1 MPSIKIEVTYK
12 TILLIFLIIG
22 GIYLVWLAGDLIYS
36 LVIAFILMSA
46 LRPMVQFMQNKKI
59 PRILAVSIAYFSFVL
74 FFSFLL
80 VIVIPPIVT
89 QIISLITSLP
99 LMLQS
104 LNPQLARVINV
115 DSLAGYLP
123 NVTNIVF
130 QFASGLFSNLL
141 FIVSTLFF
149 GFYFLLEENIL
160 KNLFS
165 HFFPEP
171 TANRII
177 AVIEKAEKRMS
188 SWFWGE
194 LILMT
199 VIGVMTFIGLQ
210 FVNMS
215 YILPLA
221 VLAGILEVVPNI
233 GPIISL
239 IPAFIIGISQ
249 SYILGISTIVLY
261 TLIQQLENNII
272 VPVIMKK
279 AVGINPIIS
288 LIVLIIGGRLGGI
301 LGVLLSIPLSL
312 IAETIFEEL
321 VKTHNLFN
329 KSK

>member
-12 TILLIFLIIG
+12 TILFFLLIVG

-46 LRPMVQFMQNKKI
+46 LRPMVQVMQKKGI
-59 PRILAVSIAYFSFVL
+59 PRFLAVSIAYFSFVL

-89 QIISLITSLP
+89 QIITLIGSLP

-104 LNPQLARVINV
+104 LNPQLAHVINV

-123 NVTNIVF
+123 NVTNVVF

-149 GFYFLLEENIL
+149 GFYFLLEENLL
-160 KNLFS
+160 KNLFE
-165 HFFPEP
+165 HFFPEA

-177 AVIEKAEKRMS
+177 AVVEKAEKRMS

-194 LILMT
+194 LVLMT
-199 VIGVMTFIGLQ
+199 IIGVMTFIGLQ
-210 FVNMS
+210 FINMT

-233 GPIISL
+233 GPTIAV

-249 SYILGISTIVLY
+249 SYILGISTIFLY
-261 TLIQQLENNII
+261 TLIQQLENNLI
-272 VPVIMKK
+272 VPVVMKK
-279 AVGINPIIS
+279 AVGINPIMS
-288 LIVLIIGGRLGGI
+288 LIALIIGGRLGGI
-301 LGVLLSIPLSL
+301 LGVLLAIPVYL
-312 IAETIFEEL
+312 IAETILEEIMR
-321 VKTHNLFN
+321 THNLFV
-329 KSK
+329 KK

>member
-12 TILLIFLIIG
+12 TILLLLLIVG

-46 LRPMVQFMQNKKI
+46 LRPMVQVMQKKGT
-59 PRILAVSIAYFSFVL
+59 PRFLAVFIAYFSFVL

-89 QIISLITSLP
+89 QIITLIGSLP

-104 LNPQLARVINV
+104 LNPQLAHVINV

-123 NVTNIVF
+123 NVTNVVF

-149 GFYFLLEENIL
+149 GFYFLLEENLL
-160 KNLFS
+160 KNLFE
-165 HFFPEP
+165 HFFPEA

-177 AVIEKAEKRMS
+177 AVVEKAEKRMS

-194 LILMT
+194 LVLMT
-199 VIGVMTFIGLQ
+199 IIGVMTFIGLQ
-210 FVNMS
+210 FINMT

-233 GPIISL
+233 GPTIAV

-261 TLIQQLENNII
+261 TLIQQLENNLI
-272 VPVIMKK
+272 VPVVMKK
-279 AVGINPIIS
+279 AVGINPIMS
-288 LIVLIIGGRLGGI
+288 LIALIIGGRLGGI
-301 LGVLLSIPLSL
+301 LGVLLAIPVYL
-312 IAETIFEEL
+312 ILETILEEIM
-321 VKTHNLFN
+321 KTHNLFV
-329 KSK
+329 KK

>member
-1 MPSIKIEVTYK
+1 
-12 TILLIFLIIG
+12 
-22 GIYLVWLAGDLIYS
+22 
-36 LVIAFILMSA
+36 MSA
-46 LRPMVQFMQNKKI
+46 LRPMVQFLQNKKI
-59 PRILAVSIAYFSFVL
+59 PRFLAVSVTYFSFVL

-89 QIISLITSLP
+89 QIISLISSLP

-104 LNPQLARVINV
+104 LNPQMARFINV

-123 NVTNIVF
+123 NVTNVVF

-160 KNLFS
+160 KNLFD
-165 HFFPEP
+165 HFLPEA
-171 TANRII
+171 TANR
-177 AVIEKAEKRMS
+177 VIVVIQKAEKRMS

-194 LILMT
+194 LVLMT
-199 VIGVMTFIGLQ
+199 IIGVMTFIGLQ

-221 VLAGILEVVPNI
+221 VLAGLLEVVPNI
-233 GPIISL
+233 GPIISV

-249 SYILGISTIVLY
+249 SYIMGISTIVLY

-279 AVGINPIIS
+279 AVGINPIMS
-288 LIVLIIGGRLGGI
+288 LIVLIIGGKLGGI
-301 LGVLLSIPLSL
+301 LGVLLSIPVYL
-312 IAETIFEEL
+312 IAETIFEEIMKNHTL
-321 VKTHNLFN
+321 LQRNE
-329 KSK
+329 